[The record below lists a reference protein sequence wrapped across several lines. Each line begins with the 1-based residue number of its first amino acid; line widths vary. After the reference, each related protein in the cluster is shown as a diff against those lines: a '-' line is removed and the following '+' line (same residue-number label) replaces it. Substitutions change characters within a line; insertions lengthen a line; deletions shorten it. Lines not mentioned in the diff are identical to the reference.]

1 MGGAADNIMEM
12 KSDPVSGRFEWNPLE
27 LQPAVFAVDPEKP
40 SLPVVRKAIATT
52 ALAGALVA
60 SAAPNPALAVVKI
73 GLPGG
78 SEVLVPGAPF
88 QPDNGYMGMWNWE
101 KIGAKAIPAD
111 QTPEKQKIMK
121 EQFDAER
128 KKADV
133 RHNNR
138 VSKTRRSA
146 APSRK
151 LRMMPGRPG
160 RKQRERPPRRRRR
173 PKKPQRPPPRR
184 RLRSRLSEESIDFHS
199 CALHFKG
206 RHCSEENMHL

>member
-52 ALAGALVA
+52 ALAGALVG
-60 SAAPNPALAVVKI
+60 SAAPSPALAVVKL

-88 QPDNGYMGMWNWE
+88 QPDNGYLGMWNWE
-101 KIGAKAIPAD
+101 KTGGKAIPKD
-111 QTPEKQKIMK
+111 QTPEQQKIMK

-133 RHNNR
+133 EAQQQGFKDAVERGQKQKIEDDAR
-138 VSKTRRSA
+138 KAREEAERKAAKEVEKAKKSRR
-146 APSRK
+146 
-151 LRMMPGRPG
+151 G
-160 RKQRERPPRRRRR
+160 RRRG
-173 PKKPQRPPPRR
+173 
-184 RLRSRLSEESIDFHS
+184 
-199 CALHFKG
+199 AG
-206 RHCSEENMHL
+206 